1 MVSKL
6 EDNCQLPPYVIH
18 QVGDIETLSQVANWG
33 ITDLDIPEVWKK
45 TEGEGVTIVVMDSG
59 IPNHED
65 LNGNILINKCRSFI
79 DNEWED
85 TIGHATHVTGICS
98 AINDTKG
105 VVGGAPKAK
114 IINLKVLSNSGF
126 STETSIT
133 EGLKYC
139 LELKPDIVNMSLG
152 GKNPMPEALEV
163 LKKLDE
169 AGVIVVCSAGN
180 NGEKP
185 DKSVLYPAKYE
196 SVIAVGSYSPT
207 TITSK
212 SLFSCVGPEIDIAAP
227 GDQILSTYLNNQ
239 YGVLS
244 GTSMSAPAVSSII
257 ALYISYL
264 KKNKIPYTA
273 QSVKETILKNC
284 KDVGKDGFDEE
295 FGWGIISPK
304 KIFQTLQS
312 VDQPVVIKKIPW
324 WKKLLFWK

>member
-18 QVGDIETLSQVANWG
+18 QIGDIETLSQVANWG

-45 TEGEGVTIVVMDSG
+45 TQGESVVVAILDSG
-59 IPNHED
+59 IPNND
-65 LNGNILINKCRSFI
+65 DVNPNILLDKCRSFI
-79 DNEWED
+79 ANEWDD
-85 TIGHATHVTGICS
+85 TIGHATHITGICS
-98 AINDTKG
+98 SLDNSLG
-105 VVGGAPKAK
+105 VVGVAPQSK
-114 IINLKVLSNSGF
+114 IVNIKVLSNNGF

-139 LELKPDIVNMSLG
+139 LGLKPDIINMSLG

-163 LKKLDE
+163 IKKLD
-169 AGVIVVCSAGN
+169 AQGIIMVASAGN
-180 NGEKP
+180 NGEKK
-185 DKSVLYPAKYE
+185 DKSILYPAVYDQC
-196 SVIAVGSYSPT
+196 IAVGSYSPT

-212 SLFSCVGPEIDIAAP
+212 SLFSCIGPEIDLAAP

-239 YGVLS
+239 FAVLS
-244 GTSMSAPAVSSII
+244 GTSMSAGVVSGVI

-273 QSVKETILKNC
+273 QSVKDTILKNC
-284 KDVGKDGFDEE
+284 KDVGAEGFDQE

-312 VDQPVVIKKIPW
+312 VGQPVVIQKTPW